1 MSEALNP
8 ILEAIVIERP
18 IEAVWRT
25 MTDEAT
31 VPLWLGCM
39 RYRKEIGALF
49 YMQQDRAKVASG
61 DISGATHCEVLAL
74 DAPNLL
80 KFSWFMPDFPKTIV
94 SLRLDAVAANQ
105 THVAFAHEG
114 WEQYPADAVKMI
126 HDALSQGWKSFV
138 LPGLKRVA
146 DG

>member
-49 YMQQDRAKVASG
+49 YMQQDRAK
-61 DISGATHCEVLAL
+61 
-74 DAPNLL
+74 
-80 KFSWFMPDFPKTIV
+80 K
-94 SLRLDAVAANQ
+94 
-105 THVAFAHEG
+105 
-114 WEQYPADAVKMI
+114 
-126 HDALSQGWKSFV
+126 
-138 LPGLKRVA
+138 
-146 DG
+146 